1 MHAVVKSTLIGI
13 VVFVI
18 WVLYKKF
25 AVPLL
30 QRRRLIKQGVVF
42 LDTPFAEIGII
53 TTEGKKFPHNPILNT
68 IPVQL
73 AK

>member
-1 MHAVVKSTLIGI
+1 MHAVFKTTLIGI

-30 QRRRLIKQGVVF
+30 QRRRLIKQGVLF

-53 TTEGKKFPHNPILNT
+53 TTEGQKNPHHPILNA
-68 IPVQL
+68 IPMKL
-73 AK
+73 A